1 MYCAKCGAELNQNVR
16 FCPGCGAPVI
26 NDTVIE
32 SKGINKKKKV
42 IPLIGIILAAVL
54 ICGAIIFLFVFSKG
68 KSDNKN
74 AKENVNIDSGNQYL
88 AVVRNTEGNVSGK
101 L

>member
-1 MYCAKCGAELNQNVR
+1 MGGIEYVLCKMWSGTKPKCKVLSR
-16 FCPGCGAPVI
+16 CGAPVI

-88 AVVRNTEGNVSGK
+88 AISS
-101 L
+101 